1 MQNKD
6 LGNIIIQINT
16 VDSTNTYAQ
25 QLLQQESGIVHGT
38 VINANNQE
46 GGRGQRGRTWESEKG
61 KNLTFS
67 IIVLPDFLKGEDQFL
82 ISKIV
87 ALGILDYLKITI
99 GNNSSKLNPSVAI
112 KWPNDVY
119 INERKIC
126 GILIENSITGR
137 TITQSIIG
145 VGINVNQTSFK
156 DNLVNPTSIALET
169 GLQYDLDKMLK
180 EVLISIDARYK
191 MVASHQLSTI
201 DEDYL
206 KEIYQL
212 GEWCPYHI
220 NGESAQAKIVG
231 VSPLGKL
238 VLENQAGKT
247 LVCDNNEIGY
257 QLGG

>member
-1 MQNKD
+1 MHNKD
-6 LGNIIIQINT
+6 LGNIIIQIST

-25 QLLQQESGIVHGT
+25 QLLQQKSGIVDGT
-38 VINANNQE
+38 VINAINQE

-82 ISKIV
+82 ISKTV
-87 ALGILDYLKITI
+87 ALGILDYLKRTI
-99 GNNSSKLNPSVAI
+99 DNCSDNLKRSVAI

-119 INERKIC
+119 VNDRKIC

-145 VGINVNQTSFK
+145 VGVNVNQTLFK
-156 DNLVNPTSIALET
+156 NNLVNPTSIALET
-169 GLQYDLDKMLK
+169 DLQYDLDKVLK
-180 EVLISIDARYK
+180 DVLNSIDARYK
-191 MVASHQLSTI
+191 MLTSNHLLTI

-212 GEWCPYHI
+212 GEWCTYHI
-220 NGESAQAKIVG
+220 NGVSTQAKIVG
-231 VSPLGKL
+231 VSPIGKL
-238 VLENQAGKT
+238 VLENQAGNT
-247 LVCDNNEIGY
+247 LVCDNNEIEY